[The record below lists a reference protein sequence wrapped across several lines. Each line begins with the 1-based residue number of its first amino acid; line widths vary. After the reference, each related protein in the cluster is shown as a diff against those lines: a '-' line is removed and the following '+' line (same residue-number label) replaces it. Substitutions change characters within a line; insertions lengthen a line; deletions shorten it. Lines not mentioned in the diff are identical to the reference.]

1 MRSIPEVSA
10 KHGAP
15 MGRSGNWIFDPGAP
29 ITLQR
34 VELDSGGY
42 DEGGAYWGLGE
53 PLWWAHS
60 ETGLDAWYRAK
71 DLNAAMAQWPGATFD
86 LSGCISDFARGA
98 IEAAF
103 FTSDPLPQSGEFHL
117 DWFETFQK
125 LHAEDQERFL
135 MACAAFEFKYGKLL
149 ERACAGTGRDMASA
163 GRDYHYTSAGHG
175 VGYWETDRWGAFS
188 ELLDEA
194 CKSQPLPEIYAE
206 LDCNTFRECGEGC
219 GDCNACNAGPSYH
232 LG

>member
-1 MRSIPEVSA
+1 MPNIPEVSA
-10 KHGAP
+10 KYGAP
-15 MGRSGNWIFDPGAP
+15 HGRSGSWVYRDTGT

-53 PLWWAHS
+53 PLWWASS
-60 ETGLDAWYRAK
+60 ESGLDAWYRAK
-71 DLNAAMAQWPGATFD
+71 DLAAAQAQWPGATFD

-103 FTSDPLPQSGEFHL
+103 FTSDPLPQSGEYSL
-117 DWFETFQK
+117 DWFATFQK
-125 LHAEDQERFL
+125 LHAEDQGRFL
-135 MACAAFEFKYGKLL
+135 AACTDFEARYAKLL
-149 ERACAGTGRDMASA
+149 ERACVGTGRDMASA

-194 CKSQPLPEIYAE
+194 CKEHPLPEIHAE
-206 LDCNTFRECGEGC
+206 LDCHTFRECGEGC
-219 GDCNACNAGPSYH
+219 GECDACVAGPSYD
-232 LG
+232 LE

>member
-1 MRSIPEVSA
+1 MRPIPEVSA
-10 KHGAP
+10 KYGAP
-15 MGRSGNWIFDPGAP
+15 MGRSGSWIYEPGAP
-29 ITLQR
+29 IVLQR

-42 DEGGAYWGLGE
+42 DEGGAYWGFGD

-71 DLNAAMAQWPGATFD
+71 NLQAAMAQWPGAEFD
-86 LSGCISDFARGA
+86 LSGCISDFTRGA

-103 FTSDPLPQSGEFHL
+103 FTADPFPGSGEYHL

-125 LHAEDQERFL
+125 LDAEDQERFL
-135 MACAAFEFKYGKLL
+135 AACKAFEAKYGKLL
-149 ERACAGTGRDMASA
+149 ERACAATGRDMEAA

-175 VGYWETDRWGAFS
+175 VGYWETGRWGAYS
-188 ELLDEA
+188 ELLNEA
-194 CKSQPLPEIYAE
+194 CKGQRLPEVYAD
-206 LDCNTFRECGEGC
+206 LDCNTFQECGEGC
-219 GDCNACNAGPSYH
+219 GECKACNEGPRYY